1 MVNNGYDG
9 EMAREAVQSGHADLV
24 AFGKPFIGNP
34 DLARRLREGLPLVQ
48 ADRATFY
55 GGGPTGYT
63 DYPVA
68 PA

>member
-9 EMAREAVQSGHADLV
+9 VMAREAVESGRADLV

-34 DLARRLREGLPLVQ
+34 DLGRRLREGWPLTQ

-55 GGGPTGYT
+55 GGGETGYT
-63 DYPVA
+63 DYPPA
-68 PA
+68 P